1 VSGTFGQHGFDEMD
15 GEHAGHLP
23 RCQDERGQGVGVV
36 DGAQ

>member
-1 VSGTFGQHGFDEMD
+1 VLAPFGQHGFDEVN

-23 RCQDERGQGVGVV
+23 RCQDERGQGVGIF